1 MLRAATEPFW
11 ARLDGT
17 AARDRETG
25 APLCRV
31 VISDISERKSAEMA
45 LLESQQRYANTLSAI
60 SDGLWDWDIPS
71 GKAFFTEQYYLLLG
85 YENHEFPA
93 TYAAWREKVHPE
105 DIVQAEQIL
114 RTSIDE
120 GKGFEIHIRMKA
132 KSGQWQWVSARGNVI
147 ERDATGAALRMV
159 GTLTDITV
167 RKQVEMDLLTTERA
181 LRRANEQLD
190 ERVREATTALRQTVD
205 ILRVEIEQRQQ
216 TERKLSSANEALQIL
231 TNQLRALAGELTIA
245 EHRERK
251 RLARI
256 LHDHL
261 QQILASAK
269 LRVSCLEGV
278 GQEVLPREV
287 AQIVAILN
295 DSLTMS
301 RSLATE
307 LYPPILQ
314 EGGLQAAMEWLGR
327 WMRDKHGMN
336 VDLVMQPEVI
346 FLAED
351 VRILL
356 FDAVRELL
364 FNARKH
370 SNVSRAWL
378 RLQQVDSTTLRITVS
393 DQGVGFDVPSLFKSE
408 GINGVGLGLFGI
420 AERLRLFGGSLDI
433 DSAPGKGSCLHPD
446 GSLY

>member
-1 MLRAATEPFW
+1 MTEKQIPSGQAGDLRRRAKERARRDETKSKETLCPKKTQQKCHELRVHQTELEMQNEELHRIQKALEASRAAYIDLYDLAPIGYFTASERGLILEANLTAANLLGVPRGALLQQPVSQFILPEYQDIYYQCRKRLFETGTTQNCELRMLRVATEPFW

-147 ERDATGAALRMV
+147 ERDATGTALRMV

-190 ERVREATTALRQTVD
+190 ERVRE
-205 ILRVEIEQRQQ
+205 
-216 TERKLSSANEALQIL
+216 S
-231 TNQLRALAGELTIA
+231 
-245 EHRERK
+245 HY
-251 RLARI
+251 RLA
-256 LHDHL
+256 
-261 QQILASAK
+261 SN
-269 LRVSCLEGV
+269 CG
-278 GQEVLPREV
+278 
-287 AQIVAILN
+287 
-295 DSLTMS
+295 
-301 RSLATE
+301 
-307 LYPPILQ
+307 YPP
-314 EGGLQAAMEWLGR
+314 GR
-327 WMRDKHGMN
+327 N
-336 VDLVMQPEVI
+336 
-346 FLAED
+346 
-351 VRILL
+351 
-356 FDAVRELL
+356 
-364 FNARKH
+364 
-370 SNVSRAWL
+370 RASPTN
-378 RLQQVDSTTLRITVS
+378 RT
-393 DQGVGFDVPSLFKSE
+393 
-408 GINGVGLGLFGI
+408 
-420 AERLRLFGGSLDI
+420 
-433 DSAPGKGSCLHPD
+433 
-446 GSLY
+446 